1 MTEVLAKAVLIPYLW
16 VCGYEMD
23 DESIAEC
30 YDSIEIYYREE
41 EEPAYAF
48 YITFIDYCYIILILY
63 YYYMFF

>member
-16 VCGYEMD
+16 RGGYAMD

-41 EEPAYAF
+41 EEPACAF
-48 YITFIDYCYIILILY
+48 YITFISTPD
-63 YYYMFF
+63 